1 MFLELFRFLYEFL
14 AMHLTIRKTYL
25 ETFLKKCKQ
34 FVGFF
39 KSVKDSKKR
48 LHSDQNEHNMSLAMN
63 RDKIREIQRIIGEKQ
78 ESIKR
83 KTADIHEIAE
93 ERLAVNEELEKV
105 LAIKREKLHQTV
117 DSLNTVSNADFN
129 YYVTKSGLPGF
140 PHQEDQLIKVLG
152 ACLKPG
158 IKMAKND
165 YDMIFLQRQQL
176 TGLMESAM
184 DKEYN

>member
-1 MFLELFRFLYEFL
+1 
-14 AMHLTIRKTYL
+14 
-25 ETFLKKCKQ
+25 
-34 FVGFF
+34 
-39 KSVKDSKKR
+39 
-48 LHSDQNEHNMSLAMN
+48 MSLAMN

-140 PHQEDQLIKVLG
+140 PH
-152 ACLKPG
+152 
-158 IKMAKND
+158 
-165 YDMIFLQRQQL
+165 
-176 TGLMESAM
+176 
-184 DKEYN
+184 

>member
-1 MFLELFRFLYEFL
+1 MNKHRFGNLELFRFLYEFL

-63 RDKIREIQRIIGEKQ
+63 RDKIRDIQRIIGEKK

-83 KTADIHEIAE
+83 KTADIKEINE
-93 ERLAVNEELEKV
+93 ERSAVNEELEKV
-105 LAIKREKLHQTV
+105 LTIKRENLNKTI
-117 DSLNTVSNADFN
+117 DSLASVSNADFN
-129 YYVTKSGLPGF
+129 HYVTKSGLPGF
-140 PHQEDQLIKVLG
+140 PPQEDQLINVLG
-152 ACLKPG
+152 SILKPG
-158 IKMAKND
+158 VKMAKND
-165 YDMIFLQRQQL
+165 YDMIFLQR
-176 TGLMESAM
+176 
-184 DKEYN
+184 N